1 MRLLEHKGLVPDHLP
16 LCRSVRVL
24 VSNSRLH
31 ACAAAVLLAGIAVDA
46 AAQTYPSKPI
56 RILVPFPPGGSTDFL
71 ARGIG
76 NKITAAWGQQVV
88 IDSRGGA
95 AGIVATDI
103 AAKAAPDGYTFLMNA
118 ISHASNASL
127 YSKLP
132 YDTLRDFAAITSVAD
147 VPIVLAT
154 RLQFSANS
162 VPELIAMARAK
173 PGGITCA
180 AGGVGASSHL
190 AGELFRSAAKIEWQT
205 VQYKGGGPALIDL
218 LGNQVD
224 ITFSPIASSLQYFKA
239 GRLKALGVTSSK
251 RVPLMPELP
260 TIAEAGVPGYD
271 VTSWHGLFVPA
282 KTPPDVIRKFH
293 ADTITALAD
302 PVVKVKL
309 AQAGYTVVG
318 SRPEEL
324 RELLKSEIEKWAAVI
339 KTAGIPRAN

>member
-260 TIAEAGVPGYD
+260 TIAEAGLPGFEASAWYGMVAPVHVP
-271 VTSWHGLFVPA
+271 
-282 KTPPDVIRKFH
+282 KEI
-293 ADTITALAD
+293 I
-302 PVVKVKL
+302 VKL
-309 AQAGYTVVG
+309 N
-318 SRPEEL
+318 REIN
-324 RELLKSEIEKWAAVI
+324 ELLRDPQFREGMIARGAVPMGGSSEEFDAFIRREVRKYAALVKEASIRIE
-339 KTAGIPRAN
+339 

>member
-1 MRLLEHKGLVPDHLP
+1 MRLLEHKGLVSDHLP
-16 LCRSVRVL
+16 LCRSVRAL
-24 VSNSRLH
+24 VSNTRLH

-260 TIAEAGVPGYD
+260 TIAEAGLPGFEASAWYGMVAPVRVP
-271 VTSWHGLFVPA
+271 
-282 KTPPDVIRKFH
+282 KEI
-293 ADTITALAD
+293 I
-302 PVVKVKL
+302 VKL
-309 AQAGYTVVG
+309 N
-318 SRPEEL
+318 REIN
-324 RELLKSEIEKWAAVI
+324 ELLRDPQFREGMIARGAVPMGGSSDEFDAFIRREVRKYAALV
-339 KTAGIPRAN
+339 KEAGIRIE

>member
-154 RLQFSANS
+154 RPQFSANS

-190 AGELFRSAAKIEWQT
+190 AGELFRSAAKIDWQT

-260 TIAEAGVPGYD
+260 TIAEAGLPGFEASAWYGMVAPVHVP
-271 VTSWHGLFVPA
+271 
-282 KTPPDVIRKFH
+282 KEI
-293 ADTITALAD
+293 I
-302 PVVKVKL
+302 VKL
-309 AQAGYTVVG
+309 N
-318 SRPEEL
+318 REIN
-324 RELLKSEIEKWAAVI
+324 ELLRDPQFREGMIARGAVPMGGSSEEFDAFIRREVRKYAALV
-339 KTAGIPRAN
+339 KEAGIRIE

>member
-1 MRLLEHKGLVPDHLP
+1 MTTCCLDETPPRISRMQACVAVALTVAAFDASSQSAYPD
-16 LCRSVRVL
+16 
-24 VSNSRLH
+24 
-31 ACAAAVLLAGIAVDA
+31 
-46 AAQTYPSKPI
+46 KPI

-88 IDSRGGA
+88 IDNRGGA

-103 AAKAAPDGYTFLMNA
+103 VAKAAPDGYTLLMNA
-118 ISHASNASL
+118 ISHAANATL

-132 YDTLRDFAAITSVAD
+132 YDTLRDFAPITSVAD

-154 RLQFSANS
+154 RAQLSVNS
-162 VPELIAMARAK
+162 VPQLIALARAK
-173 PGGITCA
+173 PGSITCA

-224 ITFSPIASSLQYFKA
+224 ITFSPIASSLQHFKS
-239 GRLKALGVTSSK
+239 GRLKALGVTSAK

-260 TIAEAGVPGYD
+260 TIAEAGLAGYEASAWYGMVAPARVPKD
-271 VTSWHGLFVPA
+271 
-282 KTPPDVIRKFH
+282 I
-293 ADTITALAD
+293 I
-302 PVVKVKL
+302 VKL
-309 AQAGYTVVG
+309 NREINDLLRDPQFRDGMIARGAIPIGG
-318 SRPEEL
+318 SSDEFDAFTR
-324 RELLKSEIEKWAAVI
+324 REVKKYAALVKESGI
-339 KTAGIPRAN
+339 KVE